1 MSEHGPTGLPVVE
14 KPTAAT
20 AASNQA
26 SGVLMPDIEKST
38 GRVFAPLALLVLA
51 TIALHGYF
59 PGVQRPTREESTSSP
74 AALIVVVALLVVSL
88 GIVALAVIV
97 RVREPRAVP
106 AGSAGADSRSR
117 RSRDRWGRPTSRS
130 LLITLVV
137 IGAGL
142 LIVLVLALS
151 LMLLV
156 PQVSQFGF
164 GHGPQAP
171 GTGSGPAAPGD
182 NSGPAQPRDPGDSGG
197 NVLGYL
203 GASAVIFLLTLA
215 VGTRVASRRQ
225 RRVASTDAIADDHC
239 EAAAGA
245 QESDSLVRATERG
258 LAEIGDVS
266 REPRQAIIACYVAM
280 EHALAASPG
289 TVPQD
294 CDTPSEVLSRAV
306 EHHALGTDSA
316 TQLVELF
323 AEARFSPH
331 VMNEKH
337 REVAV
342 HVLQLVL
349 AELRSAT

>member
-14 KPTAAT
+14 KPAAAT
-20 AASNQA
+20 AASSQA
-26 SGVLMPDIEKST
+26 SGVLMPGIEKST
-38 GRVFAPLALLVLA
+38 GRVFALLALLVLA
-51 TIALHGYF
+51 TVALHGYL

-74 AALIVVVALLVVSL
+74 GVLAVVVVLLVVSL
-88 GIVALAVIV
+88 GIVAVAVIV
-97 RVREPRAVP
+97 RVREPRVVF
-106 AGSAGADSRSR
+106 AGSAGADGRSR
-117 RSRDRWGRPTSRS
+117 RSRGGGGRPTPRS

-142 LIVLVLALS
+142 FIVLVLALS

-164 GHGPQAP
+164 GQGPQAP
-171 GTGSGPAAPGD
+171 GTGSGTAAPGD
-182 NSGPAQPRDPGDSGG
+182 NSGLPRPRDPGDGGG
-197 NVLGYL
+197 NVLGLL
-203 GASAVIFLLTLA
+203 GAGAVFFLLMLA

-225 RRVASTDAIADDHC
+225 RRVARTDAIFDDRS
-239 EAAAGA
+239 ESPSGA
-245 QESDSLVRATERG
+245 RGSESLVRAAERG
-258 LAEIGDVS
+258 LVEIGDVS

-306 EHHALGTDSA
+306 EHHALHTDSA

-331 VMNEKH
+331 AMNESH

-342 HVLQLVL
+342 RMLGLVL
-349 AELRSAT
+349 AELRSAA